1 MGSLSRRVTRFRL
14 ASRRTITLPSC
25 EFATR
30 TNALAENKFQLSQ
43 FQLSQFQLSQF
54 QLSQFQLS
62 HGVAPA
68 PQALP
73 PHPPARTRNETPPG
87 GPARQRRLGT
97 LAPASG
103 RQDEHGAVRGGGF
116 RCARIRAAG
125 ERDED

>member
-30 TNALAENKFQLSQ
+30 TNALAENK

-103 RQDEHGAVRGGGF
+103 RQDEPAGVRGGGY